1 MRLSIIVA
9 MAANRVIGRDNQLPW
24 HLPADLK
31 HFKQLTTGKPILM
44 GRKTWESIG
53 RPLPERTNIVIT
65 RDTDYTAAGCVV
77 VHSIDAALRA
87 AGHNDEVMV
96 IGGSEL
102 YRQVLPQA
110 TTIYLTRVHADI
122 QGDAVFPEIDES
134 EWREVERID
143 CEPDEKNTHAYS
155 FITLQRVA

>member
-1 MRLSIIVA
+1 MKLSIVVA
-9 MAANRVIGRDNQLPW
+9 MAANGVIGRDNQLPW

-65 RDTDYTAAGCVV
+65 RDPDYQAAGCVV

-87 AGHNDEVMV
+87 VEHHKEAMV

-102 YRQVLPQA
+102 YRQVLPDVS
-110 TTIYLTRVHADI
+110 TIYLTRVHADI
-122 QGDAVFPEIDES
+122 EGDAVFPELDAG
-134 EWREVERID
+134 EWREVERTD
-143 CEPDEKNTHAYS
+143 CEPDENNALAYS
-155 FITLQRVA
+155 FITLVRVT